1 MRKIFCLILLILLK
15 VCASAQ
21 KQAGIS
27 IKSNLLN
34 LIAKGPSFSIEK
46 TIANKYGLELSY
58 SKGELNWGRY
68 YEYNGFLLRAKIY
81 AADIK
86 PNEIIP
92 FYGLYFG
99 NLNKTIVSNANVDNT
114 GFVAIGRNRNFTAN
128 SIRSGGNI
136 GFLFIPTKRFL
147 METTTGFGYGKYF
160 NVKTFNGIAAPKSYL
175 DFQLYLCIGYSF

>member
-1 MRKIFCLILLILLK
+1 MRKTFCLILLVLQTIY
-15 VCASAQ
+15 ASAQ

-27 IKSNLLN
+27 IKSNMLN
-34 LIAKGPSFSIEK
+34 LVAKGPSFSIEK

-68 YEYNGFLLRAKIY
+68 YKYNGFLLRAKIY
-81 AADIK
+81 ATAIK

-114 GFVAIGRNRNFTAN
+114 GFFSIGRNRNFIAN
-128 SIRSGGNI
+128 SIRSGGNV
-136 GFLFIPTKRFL
+136 GFQFIPTKRFL
-147 METTTGFGYGKYF
+147 METTVGLGYGKYL
-160 NVKTFNGIAAPKSYL
+160 NTEIFNGISAPKSYL
-175 DFQLYLCIGYSF
+175 DFQLCLSIGYSF